1 MTSNESVPDL
11 DRQEPDQSELAL
23 QEFEEQ
29 GERDPLSASLGWFG
43 KLDLAVFQVEVV
55 VVVLAL
61 IIMSVI
67 VFTDVV
73 YQLTLGI
80 EQSLENSPSE
90 AWATIIG
97 IGAFVWAMA
106 YAATSRYGDHSREAA
121 GNIQQR
127 PFWVRAGLATAFLGA
142 TLGACIFL
150 LKFESSTVYRIVTLL
165 LAIPVARYFWIG
177 GLKVRTGLF
186 IAAVAVAVSMMG
198 SLPEGYSWAQS
209 YGLFLLL
216 WVGFLGASIAA
227 RDRRHLRVDLM
238 RKLVPP
244 KWLPHFNAVS
254 YLVAAA
260 FTATIFY
267 LGFIY
272 LFGADSSYMVPVWE
286 VPSWLPESMAESVK
300 TFPIPEDASISTRI
314 LHVVFSPS
322 QPGEV
327 PDWLKVL
334 AIPVS
339 MALIVIRFVG
349 HSTVFGLMALR
360 GEEFEEVT
368 EAH

>member
-1 MTSNESVPDL
+1 MSAEV
-11 DRQEPDQSELAL
+11 EVE
-23 QEFEEQ
+23 EFEQNEP
-29 GERDPLSASLGWFG
+29 PLSESLGWFG

-73 YQLTLGI
+73 YQLTLGVI
-80 EQSLENSPSE
+80 QSLESDPGK
-90 AWATIIG
+90 AWGTIVG
-97 IGAFVWAMA
+97 VGAFIWAMA
-106 YAATSRYGDHSREAA
+106 FATTSRKAGHTREAA
-121 GNIQQR
+121 KNITQR
-127 PFWVRAGLATAFLGA
+127 PFWVRVGLASAFLAASFGVA
-142 TLGACIFL
+142 FSLI
-150 LKFESSTVYRIVTLL
+150 KFDSSTVYRIVTLL
-165 LAIPVARYFWIG
+165 LAIPVIRHFWTEG
-177 GLKVRTGLF
+177 YKVRTGVF
-186 IAAVAVAVSMMG
+186 IGAVVLTVGMMG

-227 RDRRHLRVDLM
+227 RDRRHLRIDLM
-238 RKLVPP
+238 RKLLSP
-244 KWLPHFNAVS
+244 KWLPHFNALS

-260 FTATIFY
+260 FTAVVCY

-272 LFGADSSYMVPVWE
+272 LFGADSSYMVPIWD
-286 VPSWLPESMAESVK
+286 VPGWLPESMAEAVK
-300 TFPIPEDASISTRI
+300 TFPIPDDAPITTRV

-322 QPGEV
+322 PPGTV

-334 AIPVS
+334 SIPVS
-339 MALIVIRFVG
+339 MALIVIRFLG
-349 HSTVFGLMALR
+349 HSVAFGMMALR
-360 GEEFEEVT
+360 GEEYAEVT

>member
-1 MTSNESVPDL
+1 MTSEASSAQP
-11 DRQEPDQSELAL
+11 EHPELAT
-23 QEFEEQ
+23 EAFD
-29 GERDPLSASLGWFG
+29 GDDKPLSESLGWFG
-43 KLDLAVFQVEVV
+43 KLDLAVYQVEVV

-80 EQSLENSPSE
+80 EQALEKDPGE
-90 AWATIIG
+90 AWGTIAG
-97 IGAFVWAMA
+97 VGAFIWAMA
-106 YAATSRYGDHSREAA
+106 FATTSRKAGHSREAA
-121 GNIQQR
+121 KSIQQR
-127 PFWVRAGLATAFLGA
+127 PLLVRVGLATAFTLASFGA
-142 TLGACIFL
+142 AFSL
-150 LKFESSTVYRIVTLL
+150 LKFESSTVYRVVTLL
-165 LAIPVARYFWIG
+165 LAIPVISHFWKQG
-177 GLKVRTGLF
+177 FKVRTGVF
-186 IAAVAVAVSMMG
+186 IGAVVLAVGMMG

-227 RDRRHLRVDLM
+227 RDRRHLRIDLM
-238 RKLVPP
+238 RKLLPP
-244 KWLPHFNAVS
+244 KWTPHFNALS

-260 FTATIFY
+260 FTAVVSY
-267 LGFIY
+267 LGFVY
-272 LFGADSSYMVPVWE
+272 LFGADSSYMVPIWE
-286 VPSWLPESMAESVK
+286 VPEWLPASMAEQVK
-300 TFPIPEDASISTRI
+300 TFPIPEDASITTRV

-322 QPGEV
+322 PPGTV

-334 AIPVS
+334 SIPVS

-349 HSTVFGLMALR
+349 HSVAFGRMALR
-360 GEEFEEVT
+360 GEKYEEAT